1 MLSNIWNKLKPA
13 LISIGLGL
21 FVGLIIMLIIN
32 PGKAFS
38 GMFYLLFGVFM
49 IGNFTQNFG
58 DILFNATPLL
68 IVGLAMVIAFRSGL
82 FNIGGSGQMVVGAFV
97 AVLIG
102 IKWDI
107 PAPWH
112 WMVAIIFGTIAGAL
126 WGMIP
131 GLLKAFR
138 NTNEVVSSI
147 MMNYIGM
154 YLVASQVFMQGIYDP
169 NSGQSL
175 PVNQSAWLPR
185 FEALF
190 GNSHVNIGFLIAI
203 AMVVFIQILVY
214 NTRLGFELQASGLNK
229 DASLYAGMDSKK
241 NTIITMLISGGL
253 AGLAGS
259 MLFLSN
265 YINSVNIIVYN
276 RLPSESILLSQG
288 FDGISVALLAVNE
301 PIGAV
306 LSSLFLSI
314 IRRGATYMSL
324 PQAGGYVSQIS
335 EIIIAII
342 VYTIGI
348 SAGIQIFGKK
358 YLIKIKQKLS
368 DLKAK
373 KEVNKSND

>member
-1 MLSNIWNKLKPA
+1 MLNNIWMKLKPA
-13 LISIGLGL
+13 LISILIGLL
-21 FVGLIIMLIIN
+21 VGLIIMLIIN
-32 PGKAFS
+32 PGRAFS

-49 IGNFTQNFG
+49 IGDFTQNFG

-68 IVGLAMVIAFRSGL
+68 IIGLAMVIAFRSGL

-107 PAPWH
+107 PSPWH
-112 WMVAIIFGTIAGAL
+112 WMVAIILGTIAGAL

-175 PVNQSAWLPR
+175 PVNQTAWLPR
-185 FEALF
+185 FDAIF
-190 GNSHVNIGFLIAI
+190 GNSHANIGFLIAI
-203 AMVVFIQILVY
+203 ALVVFMHILVY
-214 NTRLGFELQASGLNK
+214 NTRLGFELQASGFNK
-229 DASLYAGMDSKK
+229 DASLYAGMNSKK
-241 NTIITMLISGGL
+241 NTVITMLISGGL

-265 YINSVNIIVYN
+265 YINTVNIIVYN

-358 YLIKIKQKLS
+358 YITKIKQKLS
-368 DLKAK
+368 DMKAK

>member
-1 MLSNIWNKLKPA
+1 MLNNIWMKLKPA
-13 LISIGLGL
+13 LISILIGLL
-21 FVGLIIMLIIN
+21 VGLIIMLIIN
-32 PGKAFS
+32 PGRAFS

-49 IGNFTQNFG
+49 IGDFTQNFG

-68 IVGLAMVIAFRSGL
+68 IIGLAMVIAFRSGL

-107 PAPWH
+107 PSPWH

-175 PVNQSAWLPR
+175 PVNQTAWLPR
-185 FEALF
+185 FDAIF
-190 GNSHVNIGFLIAI
+190 GNSHANIGFLIAI
-203 AMVVFIQILVY
+203 ALVVFMHILVY
-214 NTRLGFELQASGLNK
+214 NTRLGFELQASGFNK
-229 DASLYAGMDSKK
+229 DASLYAGMNSKK
-241 NTIITMLISGGL
+241 NTVITMLISGGL

-265 YINSVNIIVYN
+265 YINTVNIIVYN

-358 YLIKIKQKLS
+358 YITKIKQKLS
-368 DLKAK
+368 DMKAK
-373 KEVNKSND
+373 REVKKSND

>member
-1 MLSNIWNKLKPA
+1 MLNNIWMKLKPA
-13 LISIGLGL
+13 LISILIGLL
-21 FVGLIIMLIIN
+21 VGLIIMLIIN
-32 PGKAFS
+32 PGRAFS

-49 IGNFTQNFG
+49 IGDFTQNFG

-68 IVGLAMVIAFRSGL
+68 IIGLAMVIAFRSGL

-107 PAPWH
+107 PSPWH

-175 PVNQSAWLPR
+175 PVNQTAWLPR
-185 FEALF
+185 FDAIF
-190 GNSHVNIGFLIAI
+190 GNSHANIGFLIAI
-203 AMVVFIQILVY
+203 ALVVFMHILVY
-214 NTRLGFELQASGLNK
+214 NTRLGFELQASGFNK
-229 DASLYAGMDSKK
+229 DASLYAGMNSKK
-241 NTIITMLISGGL
+241 NTVITMLISGGL

-265 YINSVNIIVYN
+265 YINTVNIIVYN

-358 YLIKIKQKLS
+358 YITKIKQKLS
-368 DLKAK
+368 DMKAK